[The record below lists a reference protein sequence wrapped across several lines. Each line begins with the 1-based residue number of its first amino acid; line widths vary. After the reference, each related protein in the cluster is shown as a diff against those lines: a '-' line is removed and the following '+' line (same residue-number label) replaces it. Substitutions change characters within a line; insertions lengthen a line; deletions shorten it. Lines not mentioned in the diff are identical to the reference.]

1 MIILVNLI
9 KLFVTLNLV
18 RAAGAARGT
27 SYQSI
32 EHLIGAKK
40 TLSKFYCANF
50 MCFICILLGRF
61 KIDLNVYLVGEPRSD
76 QTNKYFHVSY
86 LIENNEHIL
95 GMVA

>member
-1 MIILVNLI
+1 
-9 KLFVTLNLV
+9 
-18 RAAGAARGT
+18 
-27 SYQSI
+27 
-32 EHLIGAKK
+32 
-40 TLSKFYCANF
+40 

-95 GMVA
+95 GMVAWAIDATVVYWDRAKLR